1 MPLGGTTIRPALAWG
16 NRLLESIEPHPDP
29 SWSLPARQ
37 WANPKWAAICAAF
50 LLATWLHPPQGMPM
64 RLCAIRLAL
73 GVDCPGCGM
82 TRGLSHLWR
91 GHWRESISHHPLSP
105 ITFGYLAF
113 QSAFLFLGVRARARI
128 VGMLNRASGVLVGLS
143 WVGLSAFMT
152 FGLIRMWLELWGLA
166 P

>member
-1 MPLGGTTIRPALAWG
+1 MAWSQTAIQPALAWG
-16 NRLLESIEPHPDP
+16 TRLMESMQPRADP

-37 WANPKWAAICAAF
+37 WANPKWALICA
-50 LLATWLHPPQGMPM
+50 LALFATCIHPPQGMPM

-91 GHWRESISHHPLSP
+91 GHWAESLAQHPLAP
-105 ITFGYLAF
+105 VTFGYLAF
-113 QSAFLFLGVRARARI
+113 QSSFLILGGRARLRV
-128 VGMLNRASGVLVGLS
+128 VGLLNRADGALAGLF
-143 WVGLSAFMT
+143 WVGLIAFMT
-152 FGLIRMWLELWGLA
+152 FGLIRMWLELLGLA